1 MGRAKK
7 VVYED
12 GYWYIDDGA
21 GGRTDVTPSG
31 AGNLDD
37 LDNVNTSGKS
47 HGDILQ
53 WNSSSGKWED
63 APLGTPSAHAS
74 THENGGADEIN
85 LAGLDGE
92 PTALTTHKSSS
103 DHDGRYYT
111 ESEMDSLLSDKAD
124 SSHNHDDRYYTES
137 EIDSQMS
144 DKADASHTHDDRYY
158 TESETDN
165 LLSGKSDTEH
175 THTESDITDLD
186 HYTTSDFNTDF
197 ASQDLANL
205 GTKNHSDLNDDEP
218 TKHRLINDSGAGT
231 TELWSANK
239 INTELGLKAD
249 TNHTHDDRYY
259 TESEIDTQMS
269 GKSDTGHTHTESDIT
284 DLDHY
289 TTTDFNTDFGNQD
302 LANLGTKNHSDLN
315 DDEPEKHRLINDS
328 GSGSTDLWSANKI
341 DTELAGKV
349 DSPIP
354 AALYMDSI
362 GDQILTGGPVI
373 INLDT
378 TVVAASFSSLG
389 ANEIIFTAEGTYLI
403 GHKLIYDIT
412 DTAGGTRGRVE
423 AWLELDTGGGYN
435 EITGSRAGVYHRE
448 EAGGSG
454 LSCPMIPVSVG
465 DGHKI
470 RYMANVTYANTNVD
484 TKAGTPIVTIMKIS

>member
-12 GYWYIDDGA
+12 GHWYVDDGA

-31 AGNLDD
+31 GGGGGDLDD
-37 LDNVNTSGKS
+37 LDNVDTSGKS
-47 HGDILQ
+47 NGDILQ

-63 APLGTPSAHAS
+63 APPGTPSAHAS
-74 THENGGADEIN
+74 THENGGADEIS

-111 ESEMDSLLSDKAD
+111 ETEVDTLLSNK
-124 SSHNHDDRYYTES
+124 
-137 EIDSQMS
+137 S
-144 DKADASHTHDDRYY
+144 DTSHTHDSRYY

-197 ASQDLANL
+197 SSQDLANL

-218 TKHRLINDSGAGT
+218 TKHRLINDTGT
-231 TELWSANK
+231 STIELWSSNK
-239 INTELGLKAD
+239 INNELGSKAD
-249 TNHTHDDRYY
+249 TSHTHDDRYY

-315 DDEPEKHRLINDS
+315 DDEPAKHRLINDS
-328 GSGSTDLWSANKI
+328 GTGTTDLWSANKI
-341 DTELAGKV
+341 SSELSTKADAPVPALFV
-349 DSPIP
+349 DNGGNQS
-354 AALYMDSI
+354 
-362 GDQILTGGPVI
+362 LTSGPVTI
-373 INLDT
+373 QLDT
-378 TVVAASFSSLG
+378 TAVSATYASLSAFEITFS
-389 ANEIIFTAEGTYLI
+389 EEGTYMI

-412 DTAGGTRGRVE
+412 DTAGGTRGRLE
-423 AWLELDTGGGYN
+423 GWLELDTGGGYS

-448 EAGGSG
+448 AAGGSG
-454 LSCPMIPVSVG
+454 LSCPMIPVSIG
-465 DGHKI
+465 NGNKI
-470 RYMANVTYANTNVD
+470 RYRADVTYANTNVD